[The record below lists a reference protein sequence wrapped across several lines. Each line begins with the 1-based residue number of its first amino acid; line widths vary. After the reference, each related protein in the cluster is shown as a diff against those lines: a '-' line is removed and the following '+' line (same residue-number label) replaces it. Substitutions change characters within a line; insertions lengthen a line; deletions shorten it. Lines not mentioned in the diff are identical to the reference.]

1 MYIIKDFKVA
11 LFLGYKSIVNG
22 HKGTIVLMI
31 FILSLAFVNLVFVA
45 SILNGITDTI
55 NNQLID
61 NLVANIIVDPQEEP
75 KRKDYILH
83 AKELR
88 QSIESLPGVV
98 ATIAHYKMTATFAYD
113 KDKDGD
119 FKYGTWEVIGIDPK
133 EEPLVTGIS
142 NHIIMGR
149 YLEGR
154 GIGDIVLGSDIA
166 GGYGALEEFRS
177 LGGVGVGEKVR
188 LNFGNG
194 TTRKYTV
201 QGISKVR
208 FTLIDQIAYITAK
221 EAKSILQTSD
231 DRVSQ
236 ILVKIDETGN
246 EDWYIE
252 KIREMAPNLKVRK
265 WTEYTSIVGDLTKSF
280 DLIAAMISLIGLAVA
295 AVTIF
300 ILIYVNAI
308 NKRRQIGILKAIG
321 IKENIIII
329 SYILQALFYAI
340 FGIVFGFIIMFYAVE
355 PYFINHPLA
364 FPIGDITLTIKEF
377 QVFQGVFGLL
387 GAAFVAGLIPAWRAA
402 RENILKAIW
411 GA

>member
-1 MYIIKDFKVA
+1 MAARDLKVA

-22 HKGTIVLMI
+22 NKGTVVLMI
-31 FILSLAFVNLVFVA
+31 FILSLAFINLVFVA

-55 NNQLID
+55 NNQLV
-61 NLVANIIVDPQEEP
+61 NNSVANIVIDPQEEP
-75 KRKDYILH
+75 TRKDYIVH
-83 AKELR
+83 SKELR
-88 QSIESLPGVV
+88 QNIENLPGVV
-98 ATIAHYKMTATFAYD
+98 ATAAHYKIFATFAYD

-119 FKYGTWEVIGIDPK
+119 FKYGTWEVVGVDPE

-142 NHIIMGR
+142 DHIIAGR
-149 YLEGR
+149 YLEGV
-154 GIGDIVLGSDIA
+154 GSGDIILGSDIA
-166 GGYGALEEFRS
+166 GGYGAIEEFKS
-177 LGGVGVGEKVR
+177 LGGVKVSEKVR

-194 TTRKYTV
+194 STREYTV

-208 FTLIDQIAYITAK
+208 LILIDQTAYVTAK
-221 EAKSILQTSD
+221 EAKSILHLSD

-236 ILVKIDETGN
+236 ILVKIDKTGN

-252 KIREMAPNLKVRK
+252 KIREMAPDLKVRK
-265 WTEYTSIVGDLTKSF
+265 WTEYASIVGDLTKSF
-280 DLIAAMISLIGLAVA
+280 DLIAAMISIIGLAVA

-321 IKENIIII
+321 IKENIIVI
-329 SYILQALFYAI
+329 SYVMQALFYAI
-340 FGIVFGFIIMFYAVE
+340 FGIIFGSIIIFYIIE
-355 PYFINHPLA
+355 PYFIRHPLA
-364 FPIGDITLTIKEF
+364 FPIGDITLSIKQF
-377 QVFQGVFGLL
+377 QVLQGVFGLL
-387 GAAFVAGLIPAWRAA
+387 AAAFVAGLVPAWRAA